1 MAAVRRF
8 TDHFKIAFQFQHLAK
23 AFAHDCVIIR
33 QQNSNFF
40 MAFQV

>member
-1 MAAVRRF
+1 
-8 TDHFKIAFQFQHLAK
+8 LAK